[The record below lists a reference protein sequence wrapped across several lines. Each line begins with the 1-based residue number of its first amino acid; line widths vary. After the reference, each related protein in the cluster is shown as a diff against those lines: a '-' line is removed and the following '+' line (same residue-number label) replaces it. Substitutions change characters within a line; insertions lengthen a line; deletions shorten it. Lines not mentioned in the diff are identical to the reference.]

1 MKLFVGIIELIAR
14 TVNVENVAS
23 LKVDKVVLWQCNLV
37 DRQYEQKILYTTPN
51 KSN

>member
-23 LKVDKVVLWQCNLV
+23 LKVDKVVL
-37 DRQYEQKILYTTPN
+37 
-51 KSN
+51 